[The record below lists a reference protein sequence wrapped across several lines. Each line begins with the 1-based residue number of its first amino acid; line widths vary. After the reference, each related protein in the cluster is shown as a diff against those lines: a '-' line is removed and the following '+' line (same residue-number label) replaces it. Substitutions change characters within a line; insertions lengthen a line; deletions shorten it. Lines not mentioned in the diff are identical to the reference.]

1 MFITRATRHDHD
13 DVIALLKTNDWQDDV
28 DFKEGTVFIAR
39 DGGVI
44 GCLRLVEVE
53 PQTVVVD
60 NVLVR
65 EDRRG
70 NGIGSDMMRAAMNSR
85 GGKLFLCCHEN
96 RIPFYE
102 RLGFSA
108 LPGGFHDAPVS
119 VQEYWRKVDDYP
131 TPEGHEHFF
140 LTAR

>member
-13 DVIALLKTNDWQDDV
+13 DVIALLRTNDWQDDV

-39 DGGVI
+39 DGGVV

-60 NVLVR
+60 NVLVL
-65 EDRRG
+65 EERRG
-70 NGIGSDMMRAAMNSR
+70 NGIGSDLMRAAMNSR
-85 GGKLFLCCHEN
+85 GGKLFLCCHED
-96 RIPFYE
+96 RIAFYE
-102 RLGFSA
+102 RLGISV
-108 LPGGFHDAPVS
+108 LPGGFYDAPVS
-119 VQEYWRKVDDYP
+119 VQEYWRKVDDFP
-131 TPEGHEHFF
+131 TPEGLEHYF